1 MPTTAYLTL
10 TGKAQGAIKGN
21 VTAKG
26 REGAI
31 ALLSVAYGISSPF
44 DPATGQTSGKR
55 QHKPIVVTKAIDEA
69 SPTLLKALV
78 TNEVLTTVKIEFW
91 RSAPEAAASYYS
103 IALTNAIVS
112 DVTLNSSAS
121 EATTNEIE
129 QLQFVYQKIAWTWT
143 ASGTSAQDDWN
154 AAG

>member
-31 ALLSVAYGISSPF
+31 ALLSVAYEISSPF
-44 DPATGQTSGKR
+44 DAATGLATGKR
-55 QHKPIVVTKAIDEA
+55 QHKPIVVTKAVDET
-69 SPTLLKALV
+69 SPSLLKALV
-78 TNEVLTTVKIEFW
+78 TNEDLTTVKIDFW
-91 RSAPEAAASYYS
+91 RSAPETGAPYFS
-103 IALTNAIVS
+103 ISLMNAIVS
-112 DVTLNSSAS
+112 DVTLKSSADAATS
-121 EATTNEIE
+121 ETE
-129 QLQFVYQKIAWTWT
+129 QLQFIYQRIVWTWT

-154 AAG
+154 ASG